1 MAQIMIMVAIVI
13 VALVVLMAQIMIMVV
28 IVIVALV
35 VLMALTVT
43 VVLSDNGFDGVT
55 ALVSKLAAKW
65 GR

>member
-1 MAQIMIMVAIVI
+1 
-13 VALVVLMAQIMIMVV
+13 MAQIMIMVV

-43 VVLSDNGFDGVT
+43 MVLTENGFDGVT